1 MGKRDYIHFELR
13 DCADSK
19 REQFGIRVK
28 DFRTKN
34 DLTQKE
40 VEDKLGFSKGKIS
53 LIESGSEK
61 SGLNLEEIVR
71 LADWMDITCDE
82 LIKGYAPE
90 NKRLA
95 ENVGLGPDAVDNLVA
110 LSKKQPELIKML
122 NAMIEDSRAFP
133 LLLEAFWLYANSSL
147 IKIHIAKLDDF
158 PLSLDE
164 AWKDDVAK
172 AMAISYIQTV
182 MKGIKNNWNDLNDA
196 VVKSVDKR
204 LKQFTES
211 EFTAHLLAAEK
222 IKRQIEAELEEER
235 WRDAEE

>member
-1 MGKRDYIHFELR
+1 MGKVRHVNPTLK
-13 DCADSK
+13 DCADK
-19 REQFGIRVK
+19 RREQFGEKVRS
-28 DFRTKN
+28 FRTAQN
-34 DLTQKE
+34 LGQKE
-40 VEDKLGFSKGKIS
+40 VEAELGFSKGKMS
-53 LIESGSEK
+53 AIESASEK
-61 SGLNLEEIVR
+61 AGLNLEEIVR
-71 LADWMDITCDE
+71 LADWMEITCDE

-122 NAMIEDSRAFP
+122 NAMIEDNRAFP

-158 PLSLDE
+158 PLSLDD

-196 VVKSVDKR
+196 TEKSVDKS
-204 LKQFTES
+204 LKQFAES
-211 EFTAHLLAAEK
+211 EFVAHLIAAEK
-222 IKRQIEAELEEER
+222 IKRQIEAEFEEER

>member
-1 MGKRDYIHFELR
+1 MEKRDYIHSELK

-28 DFRTKN
+28 AFRTKN
-34 DLTQKE
+34 GLTQKE
-40 VEDKLGFSKGKIS
+40 VEAELGFSRGKMS
-53 LIESGSEK
+53 AIESASEK
-61 SGLNLEEIVR
+61 AGLNLEEIVR

-90 NKRLA
+90 NKQLA
-95 ENVGLGPDAVDNLVA
+95 ENVGLVPDAVDNLVV
-110 LSKKQPELIKML
+110 LSKERPELIKML
-122 NAMIEDSRAFP
+122 NAMIEDSRAFT
-133 LLLEAFWLYANSSL
+133 LVLNAFWLYANSSL
-147 IKIHIAKLDDF
+147 IKIHFAKLDDF

-164 AWKDDVAK
+164 AWKDDIVK

-196 VVKSVDKR
+196 TEKSVDKR
-204 LKQFTES
+204 LKQFAES
-211 EFTAHLLAAEK
+211 EFAAHLLAAEK
-222 IKRQIEAELEEER
+222 IRRQIEAELEEER